1 MAVGCSLKTKVNHCS
16 VSAFIPEDPFYTTW
30 WFIAMVAMSTFVV
43 IVLVVAFLCITGE
56 FI

>member
-1 MAVGCSLKTKVNHCS
+1 MQIFLAV
-16 VSAFIPEDPFYTTW
+16 IPEDPFYTTW

-56 FI
+56 LQ